1 MQSLLNFFY
10 RYKSIV
16 LFLVIEVVCI
26 WMIVSFN
33 GYQGSSFFN
42 SSNIFTGK
50 VFQITDN
57 IKYYFRLRS
66 VNETLSNENNNL
78 RNLLQ
83 IERQKNTLYKELVS
97 DTARVYQYAYIN
109 AKVINNT
116 TNKLA
121 NYFTIDK
128 GTEDGVAPGMGV
140 ISTNGGVAGRIKSCS
155 GHYSTVLSILN
166 DKWPL
171 SAKIAKGNIDGIVE
185 WKGNDPTEADLTH
198 VGKHHKIAI
207 GDTVVTSGY
216 MNIFPYGIMIGKIK
230 SVVDDGKKYKI
241 KIQLTTDYTATS
253 FVSVLKNKLAVER
266 DSLEASV
273 TTYTEEK

>member
-16 LFLVIEVVCI
+16 LFLVIELVCI
-26 WMIVSFN
+26 WMIISFN

-50 VFQITDN
+50 VIQVTDN
-57 IKYYFRLRS
+57 IKYYFKLQTI
-66 VNETLSNENNNL
+66 NNDLANENTNL
-78 RNLLQ
+78 RYLLE
-83 IERQKNTLYKELVS
+83 IEKQKTLLAKERIS
-97 DTARVYQYAYIN
+97 DTLRLFQYSYIN
-109 AKVINNT
+109 AKVVNNT
-116 TNKLA
+116 TNKLS
-121 NYFTIDK
+121 NYFTLDK
-128 GTEDGVAPGMGV
+128 GTEDGVYPGMGV

-171 SAKIAKGNIDGIVE
+171 SAKISKGNIDGIVE

-198 VGKHHKIAI
+198 VGKHHKISI

-230 SVVDDGKKYKI
+230 SVVDDGKKYNI
-241 KIQLTTDYTATS
+241 KINLSTDYTSMS
-253 FVSVLKNKLAVER
+253 FVSVLKNKLSIEQ
-266 DSLEASV
+266 DSIEKSV
-273 TTYTEEK
+273 STFKDK